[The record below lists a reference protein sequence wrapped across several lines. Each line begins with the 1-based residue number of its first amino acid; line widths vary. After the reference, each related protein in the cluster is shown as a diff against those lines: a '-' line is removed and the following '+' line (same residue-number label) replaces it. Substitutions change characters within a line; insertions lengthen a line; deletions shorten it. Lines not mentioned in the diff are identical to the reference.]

1 MTTSPLR
8 MLDAEQMRVLCA
20 GVVPLPIEQS
30 AQWDAFERSQGRRP
44 WGRYVWSDEGKPC
57 AVIALDE
64 YELRGAH
71 YLWARHG
78 PVWLREQT
86 PLRAQRFREDLAAL
100 VRRSDPNIVFIRL
113 HAQFSAPDLHE
124 LLQSI
129 TYDRTVVVDTS
140 GGDEASVLAGMT
152 TDGRRAVRRA
162 RARME
167 TAGGEV
173 VEETGLDAPAFHE
186 YYAVLEATALR
197 DGFRPHPEHVYTD
210 LLAAL
215 GPDHARLFGVRV
227 AGRLVCWDL
236 VLVNDRRAC
245 AYYGAS
251 SGDARAVLG
260 PDALD
265 FAIAVILAGEGV
277 TGFDLMG
284 SHSPRVPQLYSVG
297 RYKRR
302 FAQHYTDVDGAWDLP
317 TRPVLYAALHAALR
331 AKTTLSRLRT
341 AAARHAPV
349 SRA

>member
-1 MTTSPLR
+1 MPTTVLRPLS
-8 MLDAEQMRVLCA
+8 AEQIRISCA
-20 GVVPLPIEQS
+20 GVVALPIEQS
-30 AQWDAFERSQGRRP
+30 ASLEAFERSQGRRL
-44 WGRYVWSDEGKPC
+44 WGRYEWSEDGRPC
-57 AVIALDE
+57 AVISLYE
-64 YELRGAH
+64 YSLRGAH

-86 PLRAQRFREDLAAL
+86 PERARHFREDLIAE
-100 VRRSDPNIVFIRL
+100 VRRRGHDIVFVRL
-113 HAQFSAPDLHE
+113 SAQYSAPDLHE

-129 TYDRTVVVDTS
+129 TYDRTIVVDTS
-140 GGDEASVLAGMT
+140 GGDEDSVLAGMT

-167 TAGGEV
+167 AGGGEV
-173 VEETGLDAPAFHE
+173 VEETGLDREGFRE
-186 YYAVLEATALR
+186 YYAILEATALR

-210 LLAAL
+210 LLTTL

-227 AGRLVCWDL
+227 KGRLVCWDL

-251 SGDARAVLG
+251 ADASREVLG

-265 FAIAVILAGEGV
+265 FAVAVRLAHEGV

-284 SHSPRVPQLYSVG
+284 SHSPRVPELYSVG

-302 FAQHYTDVDGAWDLP
+302 FATHYTVVDGAWDLA
-317 TRPVLYAALHAALR
+317 TRPALYNALRTALHAKTAL
-331 AKTTLSRLRT
+331 TLLRRGT
-341 AAARHAPV
+341 DRSAH
-349 SRA
+349 

>member
-1 MTTSPLR
+1 MSTSQLR
-8 MLDAEQMRVLCA
+8 ALDDEQMRILCA
-20 GVVPLPIEQS
+20 GVVALPIEQS
-30 AQWDAFERSQGRRP
+30 APWEEFERTQGRRL
-44 WGRYVWSDEGKPC
+44 WGRFEWSEEGRAC
-57 AVIALDE
+57 AVIALYE
-64 YELRGAH
+64 YDLHGAH

-86 PLRAQRFREDLAAL
+86 PQRALKFREDLVAL
-100 VRRSDPNIVFIRL
+100 VRHQDPDIVFVRL
-113 HAQFSAPDLHE
+113 HAQFSSPDLHE

-152 TDGRRAVRRA
+152 ADGRRAVRRA

-167 TAGGEV
+167 AGGGEV
-173 VEETGLDAPAFHE
+173 VEETGVSEQGFHE
-186 YYAVLEATALR
+186 YYEVLEQTAQR

-210 LLAAL
+210 LLGAL
-215 GPDHARLFGVRV
+215 GPAHARLFGVRV
-227 AGRLVCWDL
+227 EGRLVCWDL

-251 SGDARAVLG
+251 TTDARTVLG

-265 FAIAVILAGEGV
+265 FGVAVLLAGEGV

-284 SHSPRVPQLYSVG
+284 AHSPRVPELYSVG

-302 FAQHYTDVDGAWDLP
+302 FAQHFTDVDGAWDVW
-317 TRPVLYAALHAALR
+317 TRPVVASGLR
-331 AKTTLSRLRT
+331 AAMRTKTTLRRLRT
-341 AAARHAPV
+341 ATARP
-349 SRA
+349 RT